1 MKLKIDKEWLDR
13 KLAQADDAQ
22 AAAGGTSFD
31 DLKKNVERRIVTP
44 SVIAAA
50 QSELGKVVRFVRE
63 KKSMSRRELA
73 DLATLSDEEIEAI
86 ETRRDY
92 MPSLRAIIYL
102 ADALELSRD
111 RLKELSGYVTRNS
124 NATEHSSEYKFAANS
139 KPVDTVS
146 DEEYEAIRA
155 LVEVLSEKK

>member
-13 KLAQADDAQ
+13 KLAQADDAH

-31 DLKKNVERRIVTP
+31 DLKRDVERRTVTP
-44 SVIAAA
+44 SVIAGA

-63 KKSMSRRELA
+63 KKCMSRRELA
-73 DLATLSDEEIEAI
+73 ELTNLSDEEIEAI

-92 MPSLRAIIYL
+92 APSLRAIIYL

-111 RLKELSGYVTRNS
+111 RLKELSGYVAKNQ
-124 NATEHSSEYKFAANS
+124 NATGYSSEHKFAANS

-146 DEEYEAIRA
+146 EEQYEAIRA